1 MDEDTDNKVRAP
13 NDQPWPAF
21 FSLARRDL
29 VLTARL
35 SLFLSL
41 RGPQITLKSSD
52 DDTFEVSLDV
62 ANMSETIKNMIEG
75 KSCPRALFFFP
86 SETS

>member
-1 MDEDTDNKVRAP
+1 M
-13 NDQPWPAF
+13 
-21 FSLARRDL
+21 
-29 VLTARL
+29 LTARL
-35 SLFLSL
+35 SLSL